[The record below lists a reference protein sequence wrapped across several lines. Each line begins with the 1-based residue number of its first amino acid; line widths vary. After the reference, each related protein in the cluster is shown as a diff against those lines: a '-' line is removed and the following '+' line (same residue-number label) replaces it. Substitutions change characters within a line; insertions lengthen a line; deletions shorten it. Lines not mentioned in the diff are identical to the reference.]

1 MYFHKLFCFFMHVV
15 SVINYTPYRNAFDK
29 TWRQQSDLPM
39 FLTRH
44 VTAFGTCDEQFEE
57 NW

>member
-1 MYFHKLFCFFMHVV
+1 MHIV

-44 VTAFGTCDEQFEE
+44 VTAFGTYDEQSEE